1 MLSCRNRLLVKTEL
15 KMPFCTALQASPI
28 GFFRFQIADFNLEF
42 FDKNENFQTP
52 VAALDRNTISKCS
65 SLCRSCS
72 FSVPHLIEK
81 WVNSHLSHTQTY
93 SLFTFLIVS
102 HYADNQ
108 TQPNV
113 DAMYRNVRRIV
124 SIIDIFST
132 MPQNPMYLNSN
143 LKSRFPRNVKTVD
156 CGKIAWLRRSV
167 KNLQKLL

>member
-15 KMPFCTALQASPI
+15 KTPFCAVSHAPPT
-28 GFFRFQIADFNLEF
+28 GFFRFQITDSNLEI
-42 FDKNENFQTP
+42 FDKNENSQTP
-52 VAALDRNTISKCS
+52 VAALERNTKSKWLF
-65 SLCRSCS
+65 LCRTCS

-81 WVNSHLSHTQTY
+81 WANSHLPHTQAH

-108 TQPNV
+108 IQPNF

-132 MPQNPMYLNSN
+132 MHRIQWIWTQT
-143 LKSRFPRNVKTVD
+143 LKVVFLETS
-156 CGKIAWLRRSV
+156 
-167 KNLQKLL
+167 KLLIAAR